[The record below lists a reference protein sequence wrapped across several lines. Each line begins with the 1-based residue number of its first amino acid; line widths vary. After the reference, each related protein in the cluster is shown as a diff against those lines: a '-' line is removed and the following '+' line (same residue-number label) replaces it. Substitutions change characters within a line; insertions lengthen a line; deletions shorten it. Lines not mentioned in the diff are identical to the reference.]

1 MTKGNPYGRML
12 SLMRQQSAKETSAI
26 PLFEVGRMITG
37 AQIKLDGKTLAR
49 DDYILIENRFT
60 VTVGNDRKT
69 FKVPYKKEQEMNITA
84 MKNSSTAEKITIT
97 VPPLKKGDLVLCLQ
111 ISDQKY
117 AVFGRVVES

>member
-60 VTVGNDRKT
+60 ITIGSDKKT
-69 FKVPYKKEQEMNITA
+69 FKVPYKKEQKMDITA
-84 MKNSSTAEKITIT
+84 MKSSSTAAF
-97 VPPLKKGDLVLCLQ
+97 CL
-111 ISDQKY
+111 
-117 AVFGRVVES
+117 FLLLH

>member
-1 MTKGNPYGRML
+1 MTQGNPYGRLL
-12 SLMRQQSAKETSAI
+12 SLMRKQSAKEVSSV
-26 PLFEVGRMITG
+26 PLFEVGRMLTG

-60 VTVGNDRKT
+60 VTAGSEKKT
-69 FKVPYKKEQEMNITA
+69 FRVPYKKEQ
-84 MKNSSTAEKITIT
+84 KLKVSDSVTIT